1 MLLLYNFIN
10 IKLIIRTNYKKKYK
24 ISKKLKYKKR
34 KLGGYYN
41 NIQTFLKNHLK
52 SKSFNAL

>member
-24 ISKKLKYKKR
+24 ISKKLKYKKKEIR
-34 KLGGYYN
+34 GL
-41 NIQTFLKNHLK
+41 LP
-52 SKSFNAL
+52 

>member
-24 ISKKLKYKKR
+24 TSKKLKYKKR
-34 KLGGYYN
+34 KLGGGY
-41 NIQTFLKNHLK
+41 
-52 SKSFNAL
+52 

>member
-10 IKLIIRTNYKKKYK
+10 IKLIIKTNYKKKKYK

-34 KLGGYYN
+34 KLGG
-41 NIQTFLKNHLK
+41 LL
-52 SKSFNAL
+52 L